1 MKRDTK
7 QTKKSRIFV
16 CFVFFRLFRVSLHF
30 LNTNSVLK
38 RSGLREANATRR
50 VVNDPCISGSG
61 VKRSGAARLGCE
73 GPVRVRPEH
82 LPRRE
87 VELVGYGRGGAA
99 VALED
104 KTSDRVVL
112 AIETDSRGPLDDD
125 GDRECA
131 ERSGIAQ
138 AECLLVEPGTA
149 RIYHWSNGAAT

>member
-7 QTKKSRIFV
+7 QTKKLGFSFVSCFFV
-16 CFVFFRLFRVSLHF
+16 CFVSLFFISSI
-30 LNTNSVLK
+30 LNQFLK
-38 RSGLREANATRR
+38 RSGLHEANATRR

-82 LPRRE
+82 LARCE
-87 VELVGYGRGGAA
+87 VELVGDGRGGAA

-112 AIETDSRGPLDDD
+112 AVVADSG
-125 GDRECA
+125 
-131 ERSGIAQ
+131 S
-138 AECLLVEPGTA
+138 
-149 RIYHWSNGAAT
+149 